1 MANLTT
7 YRSDLSCT
15 AERSMRKQKQTTPL
29 GANTAR
35 WTGLR
40 GWLSL
45 SVLAAAVATMLWST
59 QPVSAIG
66 KSSQFQWAKL
76 VFPGSSNNRPTALRR
91 LLWVTTKRTSIRP
104 KLNVAKIKVQ
114 DPKLSTYPLLYIAGE
129 TGFPAWPQKDVV
141 RLRSHLSSG
150 GTLFLDMTGGDPGGP
165 FDRSVRRLAKRLFP
179 KNAMKKLSRKH
190 TLYRSF
196 YLIRRFGGRRLL
208 QPYIEGVTRDDRTP
222 LIYSLNDHSG
232 AWERDNFGHWVYP
245 VVPGG
250 DSQREH
256 SFRFGIN
263 IIMYA
268 LCVNYKQDGV
278 HIPFIMQRR
287 Q

>member
-1 MANLTT
+1 
-7 YRSDLSCT
+7 
-15 AERSMRKQKQTTPL
+15 MRKQRQTIDLRTKSA
-29 GANTAR
+29 G
-35 WTGLR
+35 WIGLR
-40 GWLSL
+40 SWFSFG
-45 SVLAAAVATMLWST
+45 VLFTATMGLLWWT
-59 QPVSAIG
+59 QPAG
-66 KSSQFQWAKL
+66 AMGGSSRFQWAQL
-76 VFPGSSNNRPTALRR
+76 VFKGSSDTRPSALRR

-114 DPKLSTYPLLYIAGE
+114 DAKLSNYPLLYISGE
-129 TGFPAWPQKDVV
+129 TGFPAWPQEDIV
-141 RLRSHLSSG
+141 RLRSHLSAG

-179 KNAMKKLSRKH
+179 KNAMQKLPQKH

-196 YLIRRFGGRRLL
+196 YLIQRFGGRRLL

-222 LIYSLNDHSG
+222 IIYSMNDHSG

-256 SFRFGIN
+256 AFRFGIN